1 MDTSQATANVARAG
15 LGQRFIDPQVLSAI
29 RSLSLVAKTV
39 VQGFISGLHRSP
51 YHGFS
56 MEFAEYRA
64 YTPGDDI
71 RGIDWKVYARSD
83 RFFVKKYEGDTNT
96 QLYLLVDCSRSM
108 SFASHGISKLDYAR
122 FLAASLA
129 YLARRQKDAVG
140 LLTFDSAVRGYTPA
154 RTRRGQYQTLL
165 HQLDEA
171 EAGEKTAI
179 ASAVQELANFTRKR
193 SLLVLISD
201 FYEDPDEICRALRFF
216 HLRGND
222 MLLFHLLDPAELE
235 PPFSNV
241 STLEDM
247 ESAEHLVYVPEG
259 LEQYRENLDKHV
271 QRLRKTASEMAVDY
285 QLLNTEKPLDL
296 ALYRYLTAR
305 ARNY

>member
-1 MDTSQATANVARAG
+1 MNSNPTTPGIARAG
-15 LGQRFIDPQVLSAI
+15 LKQRFIDPRVLSAI
-29 RSLSLVAKTV
+29 RNLSLVAKTV

-56 MEFAEYRA
+56 MEFAEYRP

-71 RGIDWKVYARSD
+71 RGIDWKVYGRSD

-96 QLYLLVDCSRSM
+96 QLYVLLDCSKSM
-108 SFASHGISKLDYAR
+108 AFASHGLSKLDYGR

-140 LLTFDSAVRGYTPA
+140 MLTFDAEVRRFTKA
-154 RTRRGQYQTLL
+154 RTRRGQYQALL
-165 HQLDEA
+165 HHLDEA
-171 EAGEKTAI
+171 EAGRSTAI
-179 ASAVQELANFTRKR
+179 ASAVKQFADYSQKR
-193 SLLVLISD
+193 SLMVLISD
-201 FYEDPDEICRALRFF
+201 FYEAPEEIGRALRFF

-222 MLLFHLLDPAELE
+222 LLLFHLMDPAELN
-235 PPFSNV
+235 PPFDTL

-247 ESAEHLVYVPEG
+247 ESSEHLVFVPEARKLYQEQ
-259 LEQYRENLDKHV
+259 LERHITD
-271 QRLRKTASEMAVDY
+271 LRKAASDMAVDY
-285 QLLNTEKPLDL
+285 QVLNTEKPLDL

-305 ARNY
+305 ERHY

>member
-1 MDTSQATANVARAG
+1 MNSNTVTNGIARAG
-15 LGQRFIDPQVLSAI
+15 LRQRFINHKILSAI
-29 RSLSLVAKTV
+29 RNLSLVAKTV

-64 YTPGDDI
+64 YAPGDDI

-96 QLYLLVDCSRSM
+96 QLYLLLDCSRSM
-108 SFASHGISKLDYAR
+108 GFASHGVSKLDYAR

-140 LLTFDSAVRGYTPA
+140 LMTFDSQVRGFTKA
-154 RTRRGQYQTLL
+154 RTRRGQYQALL

-171 EAGEKTAI
+171 EAGEKTDI
-179 ASAVQELANFTRKR
+179 AGAVQQLANLTQKR

-201 FYEDPDEICRALRFF
+201 FYEDPQAIGRVLRFF

-235 PPFSNV
+235 PPFASV

-247 ESAEHLVYVPEG
+247 ESAEHQVYVPEG
-259 LEQYRENLDKHV
+259 LEAYRERLQAHV
-271 QRLRKTASEMAVDY
+271 GELRRTASEMAIDY
-285 QLLNTEKPLDL
+285 QVLNTEEPLDL